1 MKQNGQLN
9 LNKYQM
15 NSIYY
20 GTADYYKEKIGENVL
35 DDEQFELL
43 EIQANLSKLYQG
55 IDESH
60 LAYVNNLREQSI
72 LNFNRMMDEFKER
85 EEEGKDE
92 IINVGNQGSPTT
104 PPFMENII
112 RAK

>member
-1 MKQNGQLN
+1 MSLRETLIKQNGQSN
-9 LNKYQM
+9 INKCQM

-20 GTADYYKEKIGENVL
+20 GSAEYYKEKLGGKVL
-35 DDEQFELL
+35 DDEQFQLL
-43 EIQANLSKLYQG
+43 EIQANLSKLYLG

-60 LAYVNNLREQSI
+60 LAYINNLREQAL

-85 EEEGKDE
+85 EQEKNEDNN
-92 IINVGNQGSPTT
+92 INIDD
-104 PPFMENII
+104 ENII